1 MLFGKKV
8 LPLRLKNS
16 DINMTA
22 IKTEKEYE
30 AMLARIEELLP
41 LTWGDDVPE
50 DSPENIELSIIS
62 SLVADYEDVHYPI
75 GKPSLVATIKLRM
88 FEMGLTQTKLAAML
102 GISSPRLSEIMNGK
116 AEPSLALA
124 RNISV
129 KLNISP
135 SIVLGV

>member
-1 MLFGKKV
+1 MV
-8 LPLRLKNS
+8 
-16 DINMTA
+16 A
-22 IKTEKEYE
+22 IKTQKEYE

-41 LTWGDDVPE
+41 LTWGDNVPE
-50 DSPENIELSIIS
+50 DSPENIELAIIS
-62 SLVADYEDVHYPI
+62 DLVADYEDIHYTI
-75 GKPSLVATIKLRM
+75 AKPTLVATIKLRM
-88 FEMGLTQTKLAAML
+88 YEMGLTQTKVAAML

-124 RNISV
+124 RMISL

>member
-1 MLFGKKV
+1 MAV
-8 LPLRLKNS
+8 
-16 DINMTA
+16 
-22 IKTEKEYE
+22 IKTQKEYE

-41 LTWGDDVPE
+41 LTWGDNVPE
-50 DSPENIELSIIS
+50 DSPENIELAIIS
-62 SLVADYEDVHYPI
+62 DIVADYEDIHYPI
-75 GKPSLVATIKLRM
+75 AKPTLVATIKLRM
-88 FEMGLTQTKLAAML
+88 YEMGLTQTKVAAML

-124 RNISV
+124 RMISL